1 MKSVLTHQQEK
12 TEKYKNVLKNNK
24 DIHIIKKREG
34 HGDHFHE
41 FSCQFCIEVL
51 KEFIH

>member
-24 DIHIIKKREG
+24 DIHIIQKRKAMVTIFMN
-34 HGDHFHE
+34 FHA
-41 FSCQFCIEVL
+41 SSAL
-51 KEFIH
+51 KS